1 MAPRLYLPQ
10 SLVSGQEIELPS
22 GLSRHAQVLRLQP
35 GQPLVL
41 FNGQGGEWIA
51 EVTQMGRQSVW
62 VRLGAESRPQRELQ
76 MSVTLALGVPTN
88 DRMDTLV
95 EKASELGATTIQPL
109 MCERSVLRLDGER
122 AAKKQAHWQGVAA
135 AASEQC
141 GRTRVTGIEAVRNL
155 RHWLDAVTT
164 TTTQPN
170 QQRWLLSPNT
180 PIKWQPTRTVGAS
193 RVVFLSGPE
202 GGLSADEEA
211 LAQEYG
217 FIAVSLG
224 PRVLRAD
231 TAPLAVLA
239 ALALFGDA

>member
-10 SLVSGQEIELPS
+10 SLVSGQEIELPP

-62 VRLGAESRPQRELQ
+62 VRLGAESCPQRELQ
-76 MSVTLALGVPTN
+76 VSVTLALGVPTN
-88 DRMDTLV
+88 DRMDALV
-95 EKASELGATTIQPL
+95 EKASELGATSIQPL
-109 MCERSVLRLDGER
+109 MCERSVLRLEGER
-122 AAKKQAHWQGVAA
+122 ATKKQAHWQGVAA

-141 GRTRVTGIEAVRNL
+141 GRTRVTGIEAVRSL
-155 RHWLDAVTT
+155 RQWLGVLTA
-164 TTTQPN
+164 TTQPD
-170 QQRWLLSPNT
+170 QQRWLLSPSA
-180 PIKWQPTRTVGAS
+180 PSQWRPTRTVGAS
-193 RVVFLSGPE
+193 GVVFLSGPE
-202 GGLSADEEA
+202 GGLSSDEEA
-211 LAQEYG
+211 LAQKHG
-217 FIAVSLG
+217 FIPVSLG

-239 ALALFGDA
+239 ALALFTDA